1 MVPSLQRFWMSLCC
15 SFAPLKSNPGKYHK
29 PLPFIQYTVCFG
41 KMSHHLKNLI
51 LAVLWRWA
59 LDHAPPLLDL
69 RLKWARVCQWVII
82 WKFYLC
88 VVEFGSLDQAPL
100 LLDLRFKWAGVE
112 SSSIELESSRAQLS
126 WSRVELHRSR
136 ASSSTVQIQCICG
149 GSARGE
155 FQCYGVWSCNEKF
168 LHVFVLELKCS
179 WILYVI
185 LLFWR
190 S

>member
-1 MVPSLQRFWMSLCC
+1 MEVGSGSRPPVVGPSELHQS
-15 SFAPLKSNPGKYHK
+15 
-29 PLPFIQYTVCFG
+29 
-41 KMSHHLKNLI
+41 
-51 LAVLWRWA
+51 
-59 LDHAPPLLDL
+59 
-69 RLKWARVCQWVII
+69 RVCQWVII

-155 FQCYGVWSCNEKF
+155 FQCYGVWSCNENF
-168 LHVFVLELKCS
+168 YTCS
-179 WILYVI
+179 CSSSNAAGFCMLFCYFGDLSGMMEYHAIGCILCSA
-185 LLFWR
+185 FT
-190 S
+190 

>member
-1 MVPSLQRFWMSLCC
+1 MEVGSGSRPPVVGPSELHQS
-15 SFAPLKSNPGKYHK
+15 
-29 PLPFIQYTVCFG
+29 
-41 KMSHHLKNLI
+41 
-51 LAVLWRWA
+51 
-59 LDHAPPLLDL
+59 
-69 RLKWARVCQWVII
+69 RVCQWVII

-155 FQCYGVWSCNEKF
+155 FQCHGVRSCNKKIF
-168 LHVFVLELKCS
+168 TRVRGRRCNSSSNAAGFCMLFCYLGDLSGMLEYHAIGDILCS
-179 WILYVI
+179 A
-185 LLFWR
+185 FT
-190 S
+190 

>member
-1 MVPSLQRFWMSLCC
+1 MEVGSGSRPPVVGPSELHQS
-15 SFAPLKSNPGKYHK
+15 
-29 PLPFIQYTVCFG
+29 
-41 KMSHHLKNLI
+41 
-51 LAVLWRWA
+51 
-59 LDHAPPLLDL
+59 
-69 RLKWARVCQWVII
+69 RVCQWVII

-155 FQCYGVWSCNEKF
+155 FQCYGVWSCNKKIF
-168 LHVFVLELKCS
+168 HVFVVVVATRAQMQLDFVCYS
-179 WILYVI
+179 AILAI
-185 LLFWR
+185 LVECWNTMQ
-190 S
+190 